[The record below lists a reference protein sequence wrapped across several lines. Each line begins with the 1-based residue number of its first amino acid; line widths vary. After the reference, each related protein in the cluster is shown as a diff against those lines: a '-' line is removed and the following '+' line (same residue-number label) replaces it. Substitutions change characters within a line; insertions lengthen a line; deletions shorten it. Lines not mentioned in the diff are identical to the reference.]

1 MNTQRVVEF
10 FKSNGVMITLVL
22 LFTIILF
29 YVMTKKETFKS
40 LPFFGK
46 ERMKDSSVDNTWDQD
61 QYYDVTSST
70 IYSR

>member
-1 MNTQRVVEF
+1 MNTQKVVEI

-29 YVMTKKETFKS
+29 YVMTKKETFVS
-40 LPFFGK
+40 FPFFGK
-46 ERMKDSSVDNTWDQD
+46 ERMKDSSWDKE
-61 QYYDVTSST
+61 YDVTSST